1 MRKQGG
7 GRISA
12 RSRAERPHKSTSARS
27 SSSKGIKTIN
37 TETTKPTEK
46 TKKISVNSVSSVLNV
61 LRDQLAKA
69 LAWHDAHVDFER
81 AVAATPVEVR
91 GRKPQGLPYSPWQ
104 LLEHLR
110 LTQRDILEFCRNP
123 KYAEPKWPE
132 HYWPRGEAPP
142 DGAAWDA
149 SVAAFRRDLAAL
161 QRLAA
166 DAKVDLFAKIPH
178 GTGQTY
184 LRELILALDHNAYHI
199 GELVAVRR
207 LLG

>member
-1 MRKQGG
+1 M
-7 GRISA
+7 
-12 RSRAERPHKSTSARS
+12 
-27 SSSKGIKTIN
+27 
-37 TETTKPTEK
+37 
-46 TKKISVNSVSSVLNV
+46 SSVLNP
-61 LRDQLAKA
+61 LREQLTKA
-69 LAWHDAHVDFER
+69 LAWHDAHADFDR
-81 AVAATPVEVR
+81 AVAGIPADAR
-91 GRKPQGLPYSPWQ
+91 GRKPAGLPYSPWQ

-110 LTQRDILEFCRNP
+110 LTQLDILEFCRNP

-207 LLG
+207 LLGVWK

>member
-1 MRKQGG
+1 MASDDGWKA
-7 GRISA
+7 IVA
-12 RSRAERPHKSTSARS
+12 S
-27 SSSKGIKTIN
+27 SLDWEQAHASLDAAIK
-37 TETTKPTEK
+37 
-46 TKKISVNSVSSVLNV
+46 
-61 LRDQLAKA
+61 
-69 LAWHDAHVDFER
+69 
-81 AVAATPVEVR
+81 
-91 GRKPQGLPYSPWQ
+91 GLPADLRGKRPDNFPHSVWD
-104 LLEHLR
+104 LLDHIR
-110 LTQRDILEFCRNP
+110 RTQNDLLEFCRNP

-207 LLG
+207 LLGVWK